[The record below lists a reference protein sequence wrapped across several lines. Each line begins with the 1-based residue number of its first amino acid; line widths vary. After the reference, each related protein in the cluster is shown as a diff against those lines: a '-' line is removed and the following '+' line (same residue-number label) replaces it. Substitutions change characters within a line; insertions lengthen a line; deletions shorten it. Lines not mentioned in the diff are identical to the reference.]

1 MNDRI
6 FSKMET
12 RQKRNRLTLAIFE
25 ADEISNK
32 FKTSEAKMND
42 RIFSKMEIRL
52 K

>member
-1 MNDRI
+1 MKN
-6 FSKMET
+6 
-12 RQKRNRLTLAIFE
+12 NRDLNQLTIAMFE